1 MFVALFNTFRK
12 QNSEMVIFFLRCY
25 RKDFEKRQFLE
36 DGVWT
41 VVYPDAED
49 K

>member
-1 MFVALFNTFRK
+1 MFATLINTFRK
-12 QNSEMVIFFLRCY
+12 QNNEMVIFFLCY

-41 VVYPDAED
+41 VVYPDAKD